1 VANPVFVPEQ
11 FVGHPWYVGRTYDSP
26 ERDARFCNQ
35 FARFLASGC
44 AWSAFPRWFYQE
56 LSNTFGHIAHFNQCG
71 FYETW
76 FETTAQ
82 RVAFLEYTLT
92 AEFIVMAREEAILAW
107 LPTTSYLNTWRG
119 QLAAETRTRDLA
131 ELVRLATTYG
141 VTITVPLAS
150 PADDAA
156 AKSVVGSLGSLG
168 SRGRSLMTGED
179 LAPAMVEPARRP
191 VARTQRA
198 AAPSAWVTGPLWNDG
213 EMAEETEERQE
224 SRGTSAADGAE

>member
-1 VANPVFVPEQ
+1 MMWRFPVANPVFVTEQ

-56 LSNTFGHIAHFNQCG
+56 LSHTFGHIAHFNQHG

-76 FETTAQ
+76 FDTTAH

-107 LPTTSYLNTWRG
+107 LPTTSYLDTWRA
-119 QLAAETRTRDLA
+119 QLTAETRTRDLA

-141 VTITVPLAS
+141 VTISMPPAS
-150 PADDAA
+150 LVDDAT
-156 AKSVVGSLGSLG
+156 AKPVTGS
-168 SRGRSLMTGED
+168 TGES
-179 LAPAMVEPARRP
+179 LAAATVAPARRP
-191 VARTQRA
+191 AARAQRA
-198 AAPSAWVTGPLWNDG
+198 AGPSAWVTGPLWIDS
-213 EMAEETEERQE
+213 EMAEETEEREEVE
-224 SRGTSAADGAE
+224 SSAPPQCDVVPS